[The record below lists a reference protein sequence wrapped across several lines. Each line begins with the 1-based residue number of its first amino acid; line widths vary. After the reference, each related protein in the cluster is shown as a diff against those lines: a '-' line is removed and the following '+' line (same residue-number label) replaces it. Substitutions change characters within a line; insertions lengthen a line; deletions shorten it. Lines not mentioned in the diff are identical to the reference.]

1 MSAAAATLVLLRHGE
16 AEGNRELRYLGSTDV
31 PLTAVGE
38 DQARQLASALAQYPL
53 DALYSSPLKRARWTA
68 ARIGETTGL
77 RVTVEPALC
86 EQEFGAWENRTRD
99 EVKSATPEALA
110 AWERGEAP
118 PPGGESLDAVR
129 ARVVALAD
137 RLAVSHAGQMMAL
150 VSHVGPIKALV
161 AAALGLA
168 PSGAYRMW
176 LDTASICVV
185 DWQAGG
191 AEPSRGMLRVF
202 NASAHLD
209 PPARWLRRARPSE
222 LA

>member
-1 MSAAAATLVLLRHGE
+1 MPQDFYFPAGGASVSFFAAPGQATFAR
-16 AEGNRELRYLGSTDV
+16 
-31 PLTAVGE
+31 LT
-38 DQARQLASALAQYPL
+38 
-53 DALYSSPLKRARWTA
+53 
-68 ARIGETTGL
+68 RIGG
-77 RVTVEPALC
+77 RYRMHVVRG
-86 EQEFGAWENRTRD
+86 EFERYD
-99 EVKSATPEALA
+99 DATNEALA